1 MSTQNTAGGV
11 PPVSAAAHI
20 APVDTGGV
28 VYADYQSAKPVD
40 PRVVAAM
47 LPYFTQTF
55 GNAASLHV
63 IGDAAT
69 AALEDAR
76 ARVAR
81 FIGAEPGEIVFTS
94 GATEANNLALIGYAT
109 RNRRKG
115 DHVIITEAEH
125 ISILN
130 IAKYLEKNGFRVTR
144 APIDLYGHVSVKK
157 LRARITDDTILV
169 SVGWASNEIGTV
181 QPIAEIAEVLAGTGI
196 VLHSDAVAAEGL
208 VPIDVST
215 VPIGML
221 TLSSNDIYGPRGL
234 GALYVRKGVAV
245 APVLLG
251 GGQERGLRSGSEDLA
266 AVVGMAAAADLMQEE
281 MPAEVERIRA
291 IRDRLVQRVLAEIPD
306 AHLNGAPLD
315 HPGGRLPNNAHFRFD
330 GVEGEAMV
338 LSLRDAGI
346 AASTGS
352 ACSSKTLEPSHTL
365 ISCGLLHEEAHGSLE
380 FTFGRWSRAEDVARI
395 MAVLPGVIARLR
407 ELSPLYEKRPAP
419 ERTSRHAKSAP
430 RHAKSAARETTPI
443 GETAPVGEK
452 GPA

>member
-1 MSTQNTAGGV
+1 M
-11 PPVSAAAHI
+11 P
-20 APVDTGGV
+20 DV
-28 VYADYQSAKPVD
+28 VYADYQSSKPVD
-40 PRVVAAM
+40 PRVVEAM
-47 LPYFTQTF
+47 LPYFGQTF
-55 GNAASLHV
+55 GNAASLHGV
-63 IGDAAT
+63 GDAAT

-76 ARVAR
+76 ARVGR
-81 FIGAEPGEIVFTS
+81 FFGAQPSEIVFTS
-94 GATEANNLALIGYAT
+94 GATEANNLALIGYAL
-109 RNRRKG
+109 RNKRKG

-144 APIDLYGHVSVKK
+144 VPIDLYGRVSVKK

-169 SVGWASNEIGTV
+169 SVGWASNEIGTI
-181 QPIAEIAEVLAGTGI
+181 QPIEEIAEQLAGTGI

-208 VPIDVST
+208 VPIDVSKL
-215 VPIGML
+215 PIGML
-221 TLSSNDIYGPRGL
+221 TLSSNDLYGPRGL

-251 GGQERGLRSGSEDLA
+251 GGQERGIRSGTEDVA
-266 AVVGMAAAADLMQEE
+266 AIAGMAAAADIMAAE
-281 MPAEVERIRA
+281 MPAEVARIKA
-291 IRDRLVQRVLAEIPD
+291 IRDRLVARVLNEIPD
-306 AHLNGAPLD
+306 SHLNGTPPD

-330 GVEGEAMV
+330 AVEGEAMV

-380 FTFGRWSRAEDVARI
+380 FTFGRFSTEEDVDRI
-395 MAVLPGVIARLR
+395 MAALPGVIARLR
-407 ELSPLYEKRPAP
+407 ELSPLYQKTPA
-419 ERTSRHAKSAP
+419 T
-430 RHAKSAARETTPI
+430 
-443 GETAPVGEK
+443 EK